1 MGQGN
6 VYLVANYK
14 EETGMK
20 SVLKTLAFGCLFSVA
35 SLAQAQQEMPTLQI
49 SQMSINREMPLIDL
63 TVLSSSETPPDVAV
77 FSTGVE
83 SKALKA
89 REAIRLNAEKMQA
102 VMTQLKAQ
110 GVAEA
115 DIQTSGLSL
124 TKEYTYL
131 ASGKTRFKGYLV
143 NNSVTVKLRD
153 LSKLGDMLD
162 LLATQG
168 SNEFSGPD
176 FDLENDAAAST
187 AARDKA
193 WAMADAQARYHA
205 KKAGYSNVRVVRV
218 SESVQQRQNAS
229 SNFYEVRKASE
240 VLEAADAA
248 AGAAATSSPIAPGTI
263 TTTIKLS
270 ISYEMIK

>member
-6 VYLVANYK
+6 GYLTVNYR

-20 SVLKTLAFGCLFSVA
+20 SVLKTLAFGCIFSVA
-35 SLAQAQQEMPTLQI
+35 SLAHAQQEMPTLQI

-102 VMTQLKAQ
+102 VIAQLKTQ

-115 DIQTSGLSL
+115 DIQTTGLSL

-176 FDLENDAAAST
+176 FDFENDAAAST

-218 SESVQQRQNAS
+218 SESVQQRQNTV
-229 SNFYEVRKASE
+229 SNVYQEKAAYA
-240 VLEAADAA
+240 AADA
-248 AGAAATSSPIAPGTI
+248 AGAAAEAAPTSSPIAPGTI